1 MLLPITSLK
10 SPQHMSKFHNY
21 GQGQKFRS
29 CMDSGFVRS
38 QRLPSQNNLYLLLC
52 QEASANTTLNSEK
65 WRVVQEITVQT
76 AMEAT
81 SAYAL

>member
-1 MLLPITSLK
+1 
-10 SPQHMSKFHNY
+10 
-21 GQGQKFRS
+21 
-29 CMDSGFVRS
+29 MDSGFVRS

-65 WRVVQEITVQT
+65 RRVVQEITVQT